1 MNDYPHVSKKII
13 KKVNHG
19 HAFALEVY
27 DWGTLFKND
36 SKSEKKIRR
45 LDCLFLIKYTQ
56 INASYTKEHILIYS
70 NTSKSFR
77 FTCCCW
83 MRTG

>member
-13 KKVNHG
+13 KKVHHG

-36 SKSEKKIRR
+36 SKSEKKKKKKNRR

-70 NTSKSFR
+70 NN
-77 FTCCCW
+77 
-83 MRTG
+83 